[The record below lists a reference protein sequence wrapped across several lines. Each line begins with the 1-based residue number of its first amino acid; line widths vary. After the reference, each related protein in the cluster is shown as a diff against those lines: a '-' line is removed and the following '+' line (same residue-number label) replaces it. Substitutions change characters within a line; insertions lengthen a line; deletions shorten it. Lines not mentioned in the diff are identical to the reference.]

1 MARHQQ
7 QELELANR
15 VAGGLLGAITGAIWA
30 FLRTWIASA
39 NSFNQLGRGLVIV
52 GILLGWI
59 PGLMAALVGLV
70 YGVYKGGKGGLVDG
84 IMSVLVGIEIFIR
97 SFEENSHQTGSE
109 RRSFDWQRLEL
120 LPIEQ
125 NHKHKRRSH
134 RYSRVV

>member
-1 MARHQQ
+1 MAKHRL
-7 QELELANR
+7 QELALANR

-59 PGLMAALVGLV
+59 PGFLAALAGLV
-70 YGVYKGGKGGLVDG
+70 YGTYKGEKGGVVDG

-97 SFEENSHQTGSE
+97 SFEENPYQTGSQ

-120 LPIEQ
+120 LPVEQ
-125 NHKHKRRSH
+125 HKSKRRYG
-134 RYSRVV
+134 RYSR